1 MILNL
6 SCLNFPQGGRISLD
20 MQLHN
25 HCTTVSRIFKLQQN
39 KTFTNGYL
47 HKCIYLVNIG
57 SNDYIN
63 NYLQPT
69 YYTTS
74 HIYTTVKYAKV
85 LVRQYSITTKGT
97 CFYTFFRVV
106 FILYNTILF
115 FYANNLLSHLKPP
128 CYDIW

>member
-85 LVRQYSITTKGT
+85 LVRQYSKQLKVHVFLLFF
-97 CFYTFFRVV
+97 CLCLFYSIV
-106 FILYNTILF
+106 LF